1 MADNLS
7 LWELYNKQNDILNL
21 MKTHTHNITDL
32 YGFSNVASSGDFND
46 LKNIPNIVN
55 SVNGQ
60 VGNVNLNY
68 NDVNAIPKNASCNKN
83 WNYTLKSTQPKYIWG
98 CNDNIDMFIFDP
110 SKFSVY
116 YSTSSSYAYSAG
128 SATSANSAK
137 TANTAKFATS
147 ADTCNRAESADWAE
161 EADTCNRAE
170 SADWAEDADTCN
182 TAESAKWAE
191 KAAYAVSAGSV
202 TSSGADFAEMFEWKD
217 GNDLNENRLARFV
230 TLDGDKLIYAD
241 ENSDYILGI
250 TSINPFLIGNC
261 YDQEWHDKYIK
272 NEYNIIQYDENN
284 NPIISP
290 EYDESKEYIP
300 RRKRKEWSM
309 VGRIGQLLVHDDGTC
324 MINGYCKSGKD
335 GIATNSNEKTQ
346 FRVMKRINKNLI
358 LINI

>member
-1 MADNLS
+1 MANNLS
-7 LWELYNKQNDILNL
+7 LWELYNKQNDMLALI
-21 MKTHTHNITDL
+21 KTHSHDITNL
-32 YGFSNVASSGDFND
+32 YGISNVGISGNFND
-46 LKNIPNIVN
+46 LLNIPKMVN
-55 SVNGQ
+55 SINGK
-60 VGNVNLNY
+60 VGTVTLNY
-68 NDVNAIPKNASCNKN
+68 DDVNAISKNASCNKN
-83 WNYTLKSTQPKYIWG
+83 WQYTLKSTQPKYIWG

-110 SKFSVY
+110 SKLSVY
-116 YSTSSSYAYSAG
+116 YSTSSSYASSAG

-161 EADTCNRAE
+161 DADTCNR
-170 SADWAEDADTCN
+170 
-182 TAESAKWAE
+182 AESAKWAE